1 MKNSKILATHHSS
14 LQETNFGYLQI
25 KDLKMLRLNDILFL
39 LFQVI
44 KFYEERLTWHTSS
57 QDDDNDD

>member
-1 MKNSKILATHHSS
+1 MIL
-14 LQETNFGYLQI
+14 EE
-25 KDLKMLRLNDILFL
+25 LKMHCLNEILFY